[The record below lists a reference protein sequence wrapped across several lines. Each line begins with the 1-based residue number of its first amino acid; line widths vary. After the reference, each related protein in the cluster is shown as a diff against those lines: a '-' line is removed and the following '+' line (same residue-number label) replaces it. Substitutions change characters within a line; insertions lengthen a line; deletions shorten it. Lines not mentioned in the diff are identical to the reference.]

1 MPRVHPAFMQ
11 TNFNEWICM
20 YQSIWCI
27 YSRLA
32 NRLLNSI
39 SCSILPLEIWV
50 HNAHRSALIICC
62 VSYRWGWYY
71 AAIENL
77 LLVICGNS
85 KLASTQLSPP
95 PLSLVLPSS
104 PLSPWNTNWN
114 TEMLSE
120 SRDKKR
126 LWKLT
131 ALLEQRHKRSCAHSY
146 FPSWRSNI
154 IHIIGNCKL
163 LMKVAWTPRVV
174 AENAHST
181 YVYM

>member
-85 KLASTQLSPP
+85 KLASTQLPPP
-95 PLSLVLPSS
+95 PLSLWFFLPLPSAHETLTEILKCWVKAAIKNACES
-104 PLSPWNTNWN
+104 WQLYWNSDINAVVLILIFLVDEVILYNWK
-114 TEMLSE
+114 LQIVDE
-120 SRDKKR
+120 SRVNATSSCGKR
-126 LWKLT
+126 T
-131 ALLEQRHKRSCAHSY
+131 
-146 FPSWRSNI
+146 
-154 IHIIGNCKL
+154 
-163 LMKVAWTPRVV
+163 
-174 AENAHST
+174 
-181 YVYM
+181 